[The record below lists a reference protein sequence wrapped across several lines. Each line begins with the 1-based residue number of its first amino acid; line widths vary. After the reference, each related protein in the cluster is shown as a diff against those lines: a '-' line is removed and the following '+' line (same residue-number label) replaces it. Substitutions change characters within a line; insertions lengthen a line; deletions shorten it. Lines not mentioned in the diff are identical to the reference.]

1 MNWGLILVISKEQL
15 QKNVDTR
22 CTDFHDILQTISDTL
37 NKGQRKQLLKNEK
50 IKKAFD
56 FFKVDYEG

>member
-1 MNWGLILVISKEQL
+1 MISKEQL

-22 CTDFHDILQTISDTL
+22 CTDFHDILQEISDTL
-37 NKGQRKQLLKNEK
+37 NKGQRKKLLKNEK

>member
-1 MNWGLILVISKEQL
+1 MISKEQL

-22 CTDFHDILQTISDTL
+22 VSDFHDILQAISDAL

-50 IKKAFD
+50 IKKEFD
-56 FFKVDYEG
+56 RFGVEYEV